1 MQRRHNTRHATTRC
15 GLLTLIVVAGCATTP
30 PASVPPPERRIPIP
44 GTPEASR
51 QPALPA
57 IPEVDGPLR
66 LEVGYPR
73 ADAPV
78 TASDS
83 NFIFGS
89 TGSGR
94 ARLTINDVGV
104 PVAPNGG
111 FLAFIPVP
119 SDGVY
124 RLRATRNGETASLDH
139 AVRVPGAATQ
149 PAAGAWIA
157 SPYPAG
163 AWAVQTGEHVEVGF
177 RGPAGGRA
185 ALLLP
190 TGDRVILSEQRTP
203 AEPPPGEQF
212 LADAPASATAPVV
225 SRYAAMVPLT
235 GPLVSRDTAVAR
247 PGIGRLHDAGP
258 AGPPAAFQEAV
269 LELVLGADTAR
280 VPLPLN
286 AAVLPAGPPRAA
298 VVTAPAG
305 AAHDWTTRGR
315 NDVTGPFHYFWP
327 HGTRLSITGERG
339 GMYRVRLAA
348 NRTAWVPV
356 DDVRL
361 LPEGSPPP
369 GGAINSARFSPRPEW
384 IDLRIPTPERLPFQV
399 TVEDRTLRIDVFGAT
414 SRANFFQHGAVDPL
428 LTHAEWRQVAD
439 SIFRVTMQ
447 LDRPVWGYHTFFD
460 ATGAIVLRIR
470 RPPVLDPAAPLR
482 AVIVVV
488 DPGHGGA
495 DRATRGPTG
504 LTEADA
510 NLAIALR
517 LRAALVQEGAR
528 VIMTRETDVT
538 VPLGDRP
545 RLAADSGAHVLVSV
559 HNNAFPD
566 GVNPWL
572 NNGTSTYYNQPQ
584 SAELARLMQLE
595 LLDELG
601 LRDIGYGR
609 ADLALVRPTW
619 MPAVLTETMFMM
631 IPEHEAALREAAVH
645 ERIAQA
651 HVRALAAFL
660 RWRALP

>member
-1 MQRRHNTRHATTRC
+1 MQQANEASQARSFI
-15 GLLTLIVVAGCATTP
+15 GLFALVAVTGCATAP
-30 PASVPPPERRIPIP
+30 PAAVAPPADRTIPIP

-51 QPALPA
+51 EPALPA
-57 IPEVDGPLR
+57 IPDVDGPLQ

-73 ADAPV
+73 PDAPI

-89 TGSGR
+89 AGSGR
-94 ARLTINDVGV
+94 ARLTINDAPV

-119 SDGVY
+119 ADGVY
-124 RLRATRNGETASLDH
+124 RLRATRDGETTALDH
-139 AVRVPGAATQ
+139 EVQVPAP
-149 PAAGAWIA
+149 PAAPRTGAWIA
-157 SPYPAG
+157 SPYPSG
-163 AWAVQTGEHVEVGF
+163 AWAIETGELLEVGF

-190 TGDRVILSEQRTP
+190 TGERIMLNQQGAL
-203 AEPPPGEQF
+203 AEPLPGEQF
-212 LADAPASATAPVV
+212 LTALPAREGAPGMTRYGGLVRLDAPLAARDPDLERPRIGRLDDPTAAP
-225 SRYAAMVPLT
+225 A
-235 GPLVSRDTAVAR
+235 GVSRD
-247 PGIGRLHDAGP
+247 
-258 AGPPAAFQEAV
+258 AV
-269 LELVLGADTAR
+269 LELVVGVDTAR
-280 VPLPLN
+280 APLPLN
-286 AAVLPAGPPRAA
+286 VALLPAGAA
-298 VVTAPAG
+298 RVGVVTAPAD
-305 AAHDWTTRGR
+305 APHDWTIRGR
-315 NDVTGPFHYFWP
+315 HDVSGPFHYFWP
-327 HGTRLSITGERG
+327 DGTRLSITGERN

-348 NRTAWVPV
+348 SRTAWVPV
-356 DDVRL
+356 TDVRL
-361 LPEGSPPP
+361 LVEGSPPA
-369 GGAINSARFSPRPEW
+369 GGAVNSARFSPQPQF
-384 IDLRIPTPERLPFQV
+384 IDLRIPAPARPPFEVIVEERALH
-399 TVEDRTLRIDVFGAT
+399 IDVFGAT
-414 SRANFFQHGAVDPL
+414 SRANFFQYGGLDPL
-428 LTHAEWRQVAD
+428 LVRAEWRQAAD
-439 SIFRVTMQ
+439 SVFRVTMH

-460 ATGAIVLRIR
+460 ATDALVLRIR

-482 AVIVVV
+482 NTVVVV

-517 LRAALVQEGAR
+517 LRAALQDEGAR
-528 VIMTRETDVT
+528 VIMTRETDAT
-538 VPLGDRP
+538 VPLADRP

-572 NNGTSTYYNQPQ
+572 NNGTSTYYYHPH

-595 LLDELG
+595 LLEELG

-619 MPAVLTETMFMM
+619 MPSVLTETMFMM
-631 IPEHEAALREAAVH
+631 IPEQEAALRDPAVH
-645 ERIAQA
+645 ERIARA
-651 HVRALAAFL
+651 HVRALEAFL
-660 RWRALP
+660 LRRALP